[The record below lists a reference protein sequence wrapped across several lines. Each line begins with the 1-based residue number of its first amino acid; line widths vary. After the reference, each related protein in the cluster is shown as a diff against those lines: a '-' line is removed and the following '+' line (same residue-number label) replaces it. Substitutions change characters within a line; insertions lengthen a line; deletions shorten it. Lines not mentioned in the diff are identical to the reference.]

1 VNEYREAFHGMKR
14 RRIFAATAVGAVAAL
29 LISACS
35 SSSSSSSG
43 SSTTPTTGAV
53 AFNAGITGVVNPSTH
68 KGGTLIFDN
77 SSTPDSFDPGNTY
90 YAWVLNFDRLFA
102 MPMFTYKSC
111 PGSCGNALVPDLATD
126 MGTVSDNGLTWTF
139 HIQSDVKFENGTVVD
154 SQDVKY
160 AIERTYDR
168 SVLANGPTYYQVLL
182 TDPSY
187 PGPYKDRS
195 KNLMG
200 LTAIDTP
207 NATTLVF
214 HLQAPFPDLAYVLA
228 FPNSAPV
235 LPSADTG
242 SNYQLHPLSTG
253 PYMFQ
258 SYALNKQLILV
269 PNPQWNPAT
278 DPNASQL
285 PSQIIVN
292 LNVNQAD
299 IDNRLIHGDIEVDSA
314 GTGLAAAGRAQVLA
328 NPTLKADADNPVN
341 GFARFIYINTKVAP
355 LNNVHCREAVE
366 YAADKVT
373 MQTAWGGP
381 LAGGQIASTIM
392 PPVIVGYKSFDYY
405 NALSQPNGDLT
416 AAKQQLAMCGQP
428 NGFSTNLA
436 YRSDRPTETAAVT
449 ALQASLASAGIKVTL
464 KGFPAG
470 SYYTDFA
477 GAPAYV
483 HSHDLGL
490 AAGGWGADWPNG
502 FGFLDELIAGNTI
515 APTGNT
521 NIAELNDPA
530 INNLFTESSKV
541 SGAARTAIWSQIDML
556 AMKDAAIL
564 PMVYQKV
571 VLYRPSNL
579 TNVYVQ
585 AYYGMYNY
593 AVMGVSS

>member
-1 VNEYREAFHGMKR
+1 MKR
-14 RRIFAATAVGAVAAL
+14 RRIIAATAVGAVAAL

-35 SSSSSSSG
+35 SSGSSSG
-43 SSTTPTTGAV
+43 SSSTTTGAV
-53 AFNAGITGVVNPSTH
+53 AFNAGISGVVNPSTH
-68 KGGTLIFDN
+68 KGGTLTFDN

-90 YAWVLNFDRLFA
+90 YSWVLNFDRLFA

-111 PGSCGNALVPDLATD
+111 PGTCGNTLVPDLATD

-139 HIQSDVKFENGTVVD
+139 HIQPDVKFENGTVVN

-168 SVLANGPTYYQVLL
+168 TVLANGPTYYQVLL
-182 TDPSY
+182 TDPKY

-207 NATTLVF
+207 DATTLVF
-214 HLQAPFPDLAYVLA
+214 HLLAPFPDLPYVLA
-228 FPNSAPV
+228 FPSTAPV

-242 SNYQLHPLSTG
+242 TNYQLHPLSTG
-253 PYMFQ
+253 PYMFK
-258 SYALNKQLILV
+258 SYTLNKQLILV
-269 PNPQWNPAT
+269 PNPQWNPTT

-328 NPTLKADADNPVN
+328 NSTLKADSDNPVN
-341 GFARFIYINTKVAP
+341 GFARFIYLNTKVAP
-355 LNNVHCREAVE
+355 LNNIHCREAVE

-381 LAGGQIASTIM
+381 VAGGQIASTIM
-392 PPVIVGYKSFDYY
+392 PPNIIGYKSFDYY
-405 NALSQPNGDLT
+405 NALSQPNGDMT
-416 AAKQQLAMCGQP
+416 AAKQQLAACGQP
-428 NGFSTNLA
+428 NGFSTSLA
-436 YRSDRPTETAAVT
+436 YRSDRPTEVAAVT
-449 ALQASLASAGIKVTL
+449 ALQASLAAAGIKVTL

-483 HSHDLGL
+483 HSHDLGM

-502 FGFLDELIAGNTI
+502 FGFLDELVNGNTI
-515 APTGNT
+515 APTGNA
-521 NIAELNDPA
+521 NISELNDPV
-530 INNLFTESSKV
+530 INNLFAESSKLT
-541 SGAARTAIWSQIDML
+541 GAARTAIWSQIDEQAL
-556 AMKDAAIL
+556 KDAVIL

-571 VLYRPSNL
+571 LLYRPSNL

-585 AYYGMYNY
+585 PYYGMYNY
-593 AVMGVSS
+593 AVLGVSS

>member
-1 VNEYREAFHGMKR
+1 MKR
-14 RRIFAATAVGAVAAL
+14 RSIIATTAVGAVAAL

-35 SSSSSSSG
+35 SSGSSSG

-53 AFNAGITGVVNPSTH
+53 AFNAGISSVVNPSTQ
-68 KGGTLIFDN
+68 KGGTLIYDN

-111 PGSCGNALVPDLATD
+111 PGSCGLQLVPDLATD
-126 MGTVSDNGLTWTF
+126 MGTTSDNGLTWTF
-139 HIQSDVKFENGTVVD
+139 HIQPDVKFENGTVVTAA
-154 SQDVKY
+154 DVKY

-168 SVLANGPTYYQVLL
+168 SVMANGPTYYQVLL
-182 TDPSY
+182 TDPKY
-187 PGPYKDRS
+187 PGPYKDKS
-195 KNLMG
+195 AAG
-200 LTAIDTP
+200 STAIDTP
-207 NATTLVF
+207 NATTIVF
-214 HLQAPFPDLAYVLA
+214 HLQAAFPDLPYVLA
-228 FPNSAPV
+228 FPNTAPV

-253 PYMFQ
+253 PYMFKN
-258 SYALNKQLILV
+258 YTLNKQLTLV

-278 DPNASQL
+278 DPNATQL
-285 PSQIIVN
+285 PSQIIMN
-292 LNVNQAD
+292 LNVSQPD
-299 IDNRLIHGDIEVDSA
+299 IDNRLIHGDIQVDSA

-328 NPTLKADADNPVN
+328 NPTLKANSDNPVN

-355 LNNVHCREAVE
+355 LNNLHCRQAIE
-366 YAADKVT
+366 YAANKVT

-381 LAGGQIASTIM
+381 IAGGQIASTVM
-392 PPVIVGYKSFDYY
+392 PPNIVGYKSFDYY
-405 NALSQPNGDLT
+405 NALSQPTGDIS

-428 NGFSTNLA
+428 NGFTTSMA

-449 ALQASLASAGIKVTL
+449 ALQASLATVGIKVTL
-464 KGFPAG
+464 KGYPAG

-477 GAPAYV
+477 GSPAYV
-483 HSHDLGL
+483 HSHGLGL

-502 FGFLDELIAGNTI
+502 FGFLDELVAGNTI

-521 NIAELNDPA
+521 NISEENNPVV
-530 INNLFTESSKV
+530 NNLFTESSKLT
-541 SGAARTAIWSQIDML
+541 GTARTAVWSQIDEQV
-556 AMKDAAIL
+556 MKDAVIL

-571 VLYRPSNL
+571 LLYRPTNL

>member
-1 VNEYREAFHGMKR
+1 MKR
-14 RRIFAATAVGAVAAL
+14 RSIFAATAVGAVAAL

-35 SSSSSSSG
+35 SSSGSSSG
-43 SSTTPTTGAV
+43 SSNTPTTGAV
-53 AFNAGITGVVNPSTH
+53 AFNAGISSVVNSSTH
-68 KGGTLIFDN
+68 KGGTLIYDN

-90 YAWVLNFDRLFA
+90 YAWVLNFDRLFV

-111 PGSCGNALVPDLATD
+111 PGSCGLQLVPDLATD
-126 MGTVSDNGLTWTF
+126 MGTVSSDGLTWTF
-139 HIQSDVKFENGTVVD
+139 HIQPNIKFENGTVVTAA
-154 SQDVKY
+154 DVKY
-160 AIERTYDR
+160 GIERTYDR
-168 SVLANGPTYYQVLL
+168 TVAANGPTYYQALL
-182 TDPSY
+182 TDPKY
-187 PGPYKDRS
+187 PGPYKDKS
-195 KNLMG
+195 AAG

-207 NATTLVF
+207 DATTLVF
-214 HLQAPFPDLAYVLA
+214 HLVAPFPDLPDVLA
-228 FPNSAPV
+228 FPSSAPV

-242 SNYQLHPLSTG
+242 TNYQLHPLSTG
-253 PYMFQ
+253 PYMFKN
-258 SYALNKQLILV
+258 YTLNKQLTLV

-278 DPNASQL
+278 DPNAKQL
-285 PSQIIVN
+285 ASQIIVN

-299 IDNRLIHGDIEVDSA
+299 IDNRLLHGDIQVDSA

-328 NPTLKADADNPVN
+328 SPTLKANSDNPVN
-341 GFARFIYINTKVAP
+341 GFARFIYLNTKVAP
-355 LNNVHCREAVE
+355 LNNLHCREAVE

-381 LAGGQIASTIM
+381 VAGGAIGSTIM
-392 PPVIVGYKSFDYY
+392 PPNIVGYKSFDYY
-405 NALSQPNGDLT
+405 NALSQPNGDVT

-428 NGFSTNLA
+428 NGFSTSLA

-449 ALQASLASAGIKVTL
+449 ALQASLAAAGIKVTL

-483 HSHDLGL
+483 HSHGLGM

-502 FGFLDELIAGNTI
+502 FGFLDSLVAGNTI
-515 APTGNT
+515 VATGNT
-521 NIAELNDPA
+521 NISELNDPV
-530 INNLFTESSKV
+530 INNLFTESSKLA
-541 SGAARTAIWSQIDML
+541 GDARTAVWSQIDQQ

-571 VLYRPSNL
+571 LLYRPTNL

>member
-1 VNEYREAFHGMKR
+1 MKR
-14 RRIFAATAVGAVAAL
+14 RSIFAATAVGAVAAL

-35 SSSSSSSG
+35 SSSGSSSG
-43 SSTTPTTGAV
+43 SSNTPTTGAV
-53 AFNAGITGVVNPSTH
+53 AFNAGISSVVNSSTH
-68 KGGTLIFDN
+68 KGGTLIYDN

-90 YAWVLNFDRLFA
+90 YAWVLNFDRLFV

-111 PGSCGNALVPDLATD
+111 PGSCGLQLVPDLATD
-126 MGTVSDNGLTWTF
+126 MGTVSSDGLTWTF
-139 HIQSDVKFENGTVVD
+139 HIQSDVKFENGTVATA
-154 SQDVKY
+154 QDVKY
-160 AIERTYDR
+160 GIERTYDR
-168 SVLANGPTYYQVLL
+168 TVAANGPTYYQALL
-182 TDPSY
+182 TDPKY
-187 PGPYKDRS
+187 AGPYKDKS
-195 KNLMG
+195 AAG

-214 HLQAPFPDLAYVLA
+214 HLVAPFPDLPYVLA
-228 FPNSAPV
+228 FPSSAPV

-253 PYMFQ
+253 PYMFKN
-258 SYALNKQLILV
+258 YTLNKQLTLV

-278 DPNASQL
+278 DPNAKQL
-285 PSQIIVN
+285 ASQIIVN

-299 IDNRLIHGDIEVDSA
+299 IDNRLIHGDIQVDSA

-328 NPTLKADADNPVN
+328 SPALKANSDNPVN
-341 GFARFIYINTKVAP
+341 GFARFIYLNTKVAP
-355 LNNVHCREAVE
+355 LNNLHCREAVE

-381 LAGGQIASTIM
+381 VAGGAIASTIM
-392 PPVIVGYKSFDYY
+392 PPNIVGYKSFDYY
-405 NALSQPNGDLT
+405 NALSQPNGDVT

-428 NGFSTNLA
+428 NGFSTSLA

-449 ALQASLASAGIKVTL
+449 ALQASLAAAGIKVTL

-483 HSHDLGL
+483 HSHGLGM

-502 FGFLDELIAGNTI
+502 FGFLDSLVAGNTI
-515 APTGNT
+515 VATGNT
-521 NIAELNDPA
+521 NISELNDPV
-530 INNLFTESSKV
+530 INNLFTESSKL
-541 SGAARTAIWSQIDML
+541 SGTARTAVWSQIDQQ

-571 VLYRPSNL
+571 LLFRPTNL

-585 AYYGMYNY
+585 ASYGMYNY